1 MTKTKTH
8 SSVMNTER
16 DLAEAFW
23 KLLVLLHEEKLRFPI
38 AISPE
43 RASDHGARLCVQVEE
58 PDFRSYFEQIDCRV
72 MRSEEHEGQV
82 HVHVTGICRGKPIHV
97 LSVMSS
103 TAHKQIDNE
112 Q

>member
-1 MTKTKTH
+1 MTQMKTH
-8 SSVMNTER
+8 DSVMKTER

-43 RASDHGARLCVQVEE
+43 RDSDHGARLCVQVEE

-72 MRSEEHEGQV
+72 MRTVEHEGQV
-82 HVHVTGICRGKPIHV
+82 HVHVTGICRGKPIHM

-103 TAHKQIDNE
+103 AAHSKIDDE